1 MLECCYCKKIYNSI
15 SSYNNHIK
23 KHQNDQNDQ
32 NDKKENIDG
41 WSDDQMKVAM
51 ELSMKEKYKDYIP
64 DTDDLQYTVK
74 SCILCCEKMSSC
86 VFINCGHCITCYDC
100 GLKIISNKYKE
111 ERRCP
116 ICRKNASMVVKIY
129 F

>member
-15 SSYNNHIK
+15 TSYNNHIQR
-23 KHQNDQNDQ
+23 HQNE
-32 NDKKENIDG
+32 KKENVDG

-64 DTDDLQYTVK
+64 ETDDLQYMVK
-74 SCILCCEKMSSC
+74 PCILCCEKMSSC
-86 VFINCGHCITCYDC
+86 AFISCGHCISCYEC
-100 GLKIISNKYKE
+100 GLKIVSNKYKE

-116 ICRKNASMVVKIY
+116 ICRKSVSMVLKIY